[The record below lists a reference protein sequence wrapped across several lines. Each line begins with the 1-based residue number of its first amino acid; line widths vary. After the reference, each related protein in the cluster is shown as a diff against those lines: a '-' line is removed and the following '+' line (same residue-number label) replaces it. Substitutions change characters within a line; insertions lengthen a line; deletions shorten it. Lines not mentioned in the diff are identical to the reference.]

1 MSAEEL
7 LLSALDQRYEKYL
20 IEYKH
25 CRDEFSEEAVHQLR
39 VTARR
44 LLALIELL
52 QEVTPSRELLKL
64 RRTFKDQLDSLD
76 DLRDTQVMLT
86 EIASTL
92 KTLPELARVYTFLQ
106 KREKRL
112 LTRAEFIVSDYKIDS
127 LTSRMGNARKSLAKP
142 VSLPDMEP
150 QLMAVVDNAWKKIKR
165 RASRVDPAQPASIHR
180 VRVVFKK
187 FRYMVEII
195 HPLLP
200 GFPEDQLKL
209 MHAYQTAMGEIQDVE
224 VFLGVLA
231 DFPTRHTSY
240 DPRPVR
246 HFYELRHTELITTYI
261 KNKSKFLIFWRK
273 KPKNPF
279 PWETKEKD
287 KQ

>member
-20 IEYKH
+20 YEYKR
-25 CRDEFSEEAVHQLR
+25 CTDVFSEEAVHQLR

-52 QEVTPSRELLKL
+52 QEVTPSRELQKL
-64 RRTFKDQLDSLD
+64 RLTFKNQLDSLD

-86 EIASTL
+86 EIARTL
-92 KTLPELARVYTFLQ
+92 KSLPELTRLYTFLQ
-106 KREKRL
+106 KREQRL
-112 LTRAEFIVSDYKIDS
+112 LTKAEHIVTDYKMGS
-127 LTSRMGNARKSLAKP
+127 LNRRMGNVREDLAKP
-142 VSLPDMEP
+142 DYLPELER
-150 QLMAVVDNAWKKIKR
+150 QLMAVVDNAWKKVKQR
-165 RASRVDPAQPASIHR
+165 TSRVDPAQPASIHR
-180 VRVVFKK
+180 VRIVFKK

-200 GFPEDQLKL
+200 GFSEDQLKL
-209 MHAYQTAMGEIQDVE
+209 MHAYQSAMGEIQDVE

-231 DFPTRHTSY
+231 DFSSRHASY
-240 DPRPVR
+240 DPQPVKY
-246 HFYELRHTELITTYI
+246 FYEQRHTELIDTYI
-261 KNKSKFLIFWRK
+261 KNRSEFVIFWRK
-273 KPKNPF
+273 KSKSPF
-279 PWETKEKD
+279 PWENKEED